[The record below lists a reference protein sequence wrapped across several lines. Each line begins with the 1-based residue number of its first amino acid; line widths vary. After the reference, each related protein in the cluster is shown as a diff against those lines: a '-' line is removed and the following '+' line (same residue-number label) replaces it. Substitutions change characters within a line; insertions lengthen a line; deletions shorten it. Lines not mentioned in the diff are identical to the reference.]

1 MYFSVFATHL
11 HQIEQHS
18 KRLEITA
25 VLRDLFR
32 QLDAAEM
39 EQATYLLQGGL
50 TPNYISLEF
59 QMSEKLLLRALAQLA
74 PLGAATQASAPSLF
88 AETDLAQQQQA
99 AVTTLQKR
107 YKQLG
112 DIGQLFWEVLGE
124 RGQTTDN
131 QLTIATVYER
141 LRQLALASGVGS
153 QERKLDLLADLLI
166 QLDPLSG
173 KYISR
178 IILGKLRLGFS
189 TMTILDAL
197 SFAKT
202 DSKQDSKLLELAFQ
216 KKADLGKLAKSYLLD
231 FADRSSEEFLAS
243 YQVEWGVPV
252 LPALCQRLNSAQEII
267 DKMGTVVA
275 EAKYDG
281 LRVQLHIKSGACR
294 AFTRNLE
301 DVTHMFPELAQLPG
315 LIKARNCILDSEAIG
330 INPATGAFLP
340 FQDTIQ
346 RKRKHDVAAKAAEV
360 PLRFY
365 VFDILLLDDQSLIE
379 QPFTVRRQQLER
391 VVEDGELI
399 QKTAYELISEPSK
412 LRLFHEAQLAAGLEG
427 AVMKQPDS
435 IYMSGRKGWRW
446 VKIKEEEGSQG
457 KLSDTIDCVLL
468 GYYLGKGKRQVFG
481 IGALLVGVLDRDDEG
496 QPQVKTLSKIG
507 TGLTDEQFR
516 EVKALADQHRVEQ
529 PPAVYAVDKHLHPDV
544 WLAPQLV
551 LEIAADEISQSP
563 IHSAG
568 VALRFPRLV
577 RIRHD
582 KAWQDATTLTE
593 LGEIKIA

>member
-1 MYFSVFATHL
+1 M
-11 HQIEQHS
+11 
-18 KRLEITA
+18 
-25 VLRDLFR
+25 LRDLFR

-74 PLGAATQASAPSLF
+74 PSGAATQASAPSLF
-88 AETDLAQQQQA
+88 AETDSAQQQQA
-99 AVTTLQKR
+99 AVVALQKR

-124 RGQTTDN
+124 RGQAADN

-153 QERKLDLLADLLI
+153 QERKLDLLADLLA

-267 DKMGTVVA
+267 DKMGAVVA

-281 LRVQLHIKSGACR
+281 LRVQLHVKEGECR

-301 DVTHMFPELAQLPG
+301 DVTHMFPELAQLPS

-379 QPFTVRRQQLER
+379 QSFTVRRQQLER

-399 QKTAYELISEPSK
+399 QKTICELISEPSK

-427 AVMKQPDS
+427 AVMKQPES

-457 KLSDTIDCVLL
+457 KLSDTIDCVML
-468 GYYLGKGKRQVFG
+468 GYYLGKGKRQAFG
-481 IGALLVGVLDRDDEG
+481 IGALLVGVLDRDSEG

-529 PPAVYAVDKHLHPDV
+529 APVVYVVDKHLQPDV

-593 LGEIKIA
+593 LGEIRIA